1 MKSDLLQDA
10 IGLVRDEYI
19 EDAHCP
25 QSDVKARKKTG
36 RPQLLFWGRWVAGVC
51 AALIVVVGVWKSGV
65 IKDLHDDP
73 FWQNGTESESTE
85 ESAGET
91 KVPDETEA
99 PTNETLGMTEEM
111 PPGTEAPI
119 YGEDII
125 WLGKHTDVAE
135 NDLEFSSPVGQIPEK
150 GVRLSMKFK
159 TLLDQAEDTDRFAFV
174 VSDMSYY
181 DSAISEELK
190 RELKEEKEK
199 VSEVS
204 NSCLE
209 RLMEEYGISR
219 TEASAR
225 MFTDPI
231 FVEAR
236 SRLQDILA
244 QVYSIDIL
252 ARYQSRHKMLD
263 DLEALGLTVLYTAEN
278 ETYRPY
284 LGAFSGLGV
293 MVGTK
298 EEILALLDMK
308 IPYYIKLYPAVEDAE
323 KYRPATL
330 ETTGE
335 EILLAGEGKLTV
347 ELVEAYEQ
355 SAGTALN
362 VVIHVGYIGDDD
374 GVLIKDELE
383 AAAIKALGLTADA
396 FWALVAGPDGSEW
409 MDRLIAEKNRI
420 VYNEDYQENVAESYL
435 LEGEL
440 VDIVYHAWEIRAVMT
455 YERAMKISKHKEI
468 GYIDLK
474 EK

>member
-10 IGLVRDEYI
+10 IGLVKDEYI
-19 EDAHCP
+19 EDAHYT
-25 QSDVKARKKTG
+25 QSNVCVRKKTEKQ
-36 RPQLLFWGRWVAGVC
+36 QLMFWGKWAAGLC
-51 AALIVVVGVWKSGV
+51 AALLVVVGVWKSGV
-65 IKDLHDDP
+65 IKNLPDYP
-73 FWQNGTESESTE
+73 IWENGTESESTK
-85 ESAGET
+85 ESAEET
-91 KVPDETEA
+91 REPNETEE
-99 PTNETLGMTEEM
+99 PTNETPGMTEEM
-111 PPGTEAPI
+111 PTETEAPI

-159 TLLDQAEDTDRFAFV
+159 ALLDQAEDTDRFAFV

-190 RELKEEKEK
+190 RELKEEKKK
-199 VSEVS
+199 VYEVS
-204 NSCLE
+204 KSCRE
-209 RLMEEYGISR
+209 RLMDEYDISR

-225 MFTDPI
+225 MFSDPI

-244 QVYSIDIL
+244 QVYSVDIL

-278 ETYRPY
+278 ETYQPY

-298 EEILALLDMK
+298 EEILSLLDMK

-323 KYRPATL
+323 NYRPAPV

-335 EILLAGEGKLTV
+335 EILLAGDSKLTM

-355 SAGTALN
+355 SAGAALN
-362 VVIHVGYIGDDD
+362 VVIHVGYIGDDEE
-374 GVLIKDELE
+374 VPVKDELE

-396 FWALVAGPDGSEW
+396 FWALVDGPNGMEW
-409 MDRLIAEKNRI
+409 MNRLREEENRI
-420 VYNEDYQENVAESYL
+420 VYNVDYQENVAESYL
-435 LEGEL
+435 MEGEL
-440 VDIVYHAWEIRAVMT
+440 VDITYYAWKIEAVMT
-455 YERAMKISKHKEI
+455 YDRVMEISKHKEI

-474 EK
+474 GN